1 MRIAICGQTYY
12 PGNNGQAIFTI
23 QLAEALVS
31 IGHEVAVIIPSEGI
45 HVPPQPEII
54 SGVQVY
60 KIRSIPF
67 EWIHPGSFFT
77 PLPSGQV
84 NAVFKAFGPQVVH
97 IQDHYFLCR
106 SASRVALEMKIPVL
120 GTNHFLPE
128 NLLPYLNSLPMS
140 RKTKIATLWKLMLW
154 TYNTL
159 NVVTTPTVTAARIL
173 KRQKIRVPVVP
184 VSCGVDTCRFHPK
197 TDHNRAELRASFR
210 IDENLPLFLYVGR
223 LDREKRVDLL
233 LHGFAL
239 LQQSTSTQAKVVI
252 AGQGAA
258 RNELVQLS
266 QQLGIEASTHFLGY
280 VPDSRL
286 PDLYRSAD
294 IFVMP
299 SPEELQSIATLEAMA
314 CARPVLAANARAL
327 PELVTPELNGALF
340 KSGQPES
347 VARKMAWLLENAN
360 HWSEM
365 GSASRSRAVAHS
377 LENTVRRYEDLYRQ
391 LDGMLPLPTAITGAL
406 MSPLAVKKDSRN
418 RVF

>member
-23 QLAEALVS
+23 HLAEELVRV
-31 IGHEVAVIIPSEGI
+31 GHEVAVITPSEGVRI
-45 HVPPQPEII
+45 PPQPEMIN
-54 SGVQVY
+54 GVQVY

-84 NAVFKAFGPQVVH
+84 GSVFHAFHPEVVH

-106 SASRVALEMKIPVL
+106 SASRVAQEMKIPVL

-128 NLLPYLNSLPMS
+128 NLLPYLNNLPVS
-140 RKTKIATLWKLMLW
+140 RKTKVATLWKLMLW

-159 NVVTTPTVTAARIL
+159 DVVTTPTETAAQIL

-184 VSCGVDTCRFHPK
+184 VSCGVDTRRFHPQ
-197 TDHNRAELRASFR
+197 TDQDRAEVRASFR
-210 IDENLPLFLYVGR
+210 IDANLPLFLYVGR

-233 LHGFAL
+233 LQGFAL
-239 LQQSTSTQAKVVI
+239 LQKSSGVQAQVAI

-258 RNELVQLS
+258 RKELVQLS
-266 QQLGIEASTHFLGY
+266 QQLGISASTHFLGY

-340 KSGQPES
+340 KSSQPDS
-347 VARKMAWLLENAN
+347 VARKMAWLLENTN
-360 HWSEM
+360 HWNEM
-365 GSASRSRAVAHS
+365 GRASRSRAVAHS
-377 LENTVRRYEDLYRQ
+377 LENTVRRYEDLYHR
-391 LDGMLPLPTAITGAL
+391 LGGMLPLPTGITGAVK
-406 MSPLAVKKDSRN
+406 SPITAK
-418 RVF
+418 